1 MAKSVDRKIEVSHVN
16 IRQSISLLVIKLLAL
31 DLLAAFFMLTFCLP
45 IKCFN
50 IPLDFDFLF
59 FLVAVIVKMA
69 LSFYAVFQWLNNY
82 YEINPEA
89 ISHHAGFI
97 YQKKEKYYIKHI
109 REVGLDQGLVGRY
122 LNFGTIELYNW
133 DLKRYQYLYLIHN
146 PLKYYRIIKQLRPNV
161 DEEDAVVREHF
172 TEE

>member
-1 MAKSVDRKIEVSHVN
+1 MG
-16 IRQSISLLVIKLLAL
+16 
-31 DLLAAFFMLTFCLP
+31 
-45 IKCFN
+45 
-50 IPLDFDFLF
+50 
-59 FLVAVIVKMA
+59 VIVKMS

-82 YEINPEA
+82 YEINTEA
-89 ISHHAGFI
+89 ISHHMGFI
-97 YQKKEKYYIKHI
+97 YQKKERYYIKHI
-109 REVGLDQGLVGRY
+109 REVGLDQGLVGKY

-161 DEEDAVVREHF
+161 DEEDAVVRAGF